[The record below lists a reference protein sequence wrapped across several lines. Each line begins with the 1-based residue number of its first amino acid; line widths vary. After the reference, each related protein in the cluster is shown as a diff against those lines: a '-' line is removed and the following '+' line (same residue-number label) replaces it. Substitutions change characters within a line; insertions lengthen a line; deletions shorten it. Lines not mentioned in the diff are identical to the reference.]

1 MSVIYNVLVQ
11 YFLFVNLVVL
21 NYAMLLNHD
30 VEFYV
35 FIYICV

>member
-35 FIYICV
+35 YIYICV